1 MKLYMIR
8 HGETAWNKERKLQGH
23 ADIPLNENGRTLAAV
38 TGKALADIS
47 FDYVFSSPLKRAV
60 ETAEL
65 VLNGRKIPIRTDE
78 RIQEIGFGEYE
89 GICINDESADPEFE
103 KFFVAPEQYKPPKG
117 GETLAHVRERTGA
130 FLKELAEN
138 PEYQDKTI
146 LIATHG
152 AAMKGLIT
160 NITGEP
166 LSEYWRGGVH
176 KNCAV
181 SIVEYQNGVY
191 TLISENQ
198 VYYE

>member
-23 ADIPLNENGRTLAAV
+23 ADVPLNENGRALAEE

-47 FDYVFSSPLKRAV
+47 FDYAFSSPLKRAA

-65 VLNGRKIPIRTDE
+65 VLKGRKLSIQTDE
-78 RIQEIGFGEYE
+78 RIKEIGFGEYE
-89 GICINDESADPEFE
+89 GICMTGEFADPEFE
-103 KFFVAPEQYKPPKG
+103 KFFVAPDQYQPPKG
-117 GETLAHVRERTGA
+117 GETIEHVRERTGA

-146 LIATHG
+146 FIATHG

-160 NITGEP
+160 NITGE
-166 LSEYWRGGVH
+166 SISDYWRGGVH
-176 KNCAV
+176 KNCAI
-181 SIVEYQNGVY
+181 SIAECQNGVY

-198 VYYE
+198 VYY

>member
-8 HGETAWNKERKLQGH
+8 HGETAWNKQRKLQGH
-23 ADIPLNENGRTLAAV
+23 ADIPLNENGCALAEV
-38 TGKALADIS
+38 TGKALADIK
-47 FDYVFSSPLKRAV
+47 FDYVISSPLKRAV

-65 VLNGRKIPIRTDE
+65 VLNGRKLPIQTDE

-89 GICINDESADPEFE
+89 GMCLEDEFADPEFE
-103 KFFVAPEQYKPPKG
+103 KFFVAPEQYQSPQG
-117 GETLAHVRERTGA
+117 GESIEHVRERTGA

-138 PEYQDKTI
+138 PEYEDKTI

-166 LSEYWRGGVH
+166 VSAYWRGGVH

-181 SIVEYQNGVY
+181 SIAECHNGVY